1 MWDRYCFVEYLNKID
16 SSNRQD
22 LYHGSVIRMIVCI
35 GLDIDVISVF
45 NIKMIRCQF
54 KII

>member
-1 MWDRYCFVEYLNKID
+1 MLDKDCFVEYLNMIN

-22 LYHGSVIRMIVCI
+22 LYRSSVIRIIVCK
-35 GLDIDVISVF
+35 GFDIDVISVF